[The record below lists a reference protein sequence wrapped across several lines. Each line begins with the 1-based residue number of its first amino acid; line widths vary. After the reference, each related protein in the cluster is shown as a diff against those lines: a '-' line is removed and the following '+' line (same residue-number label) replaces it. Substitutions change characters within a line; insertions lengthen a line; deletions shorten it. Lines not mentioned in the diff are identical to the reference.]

1 MVDGIY
7 RLMHS
12 DLEGPANI
20 GNPEYV
26 SVKELVE
33 TVAAVAGKRITV
45 DWVTGPVG
53 VQSRNFSNER
63 IYSTGWRA
71 RFPLVEGIKRTYPW
85 IEEQVRAA

>member
-26 SVKELVE
+26 SVRELVE

-45 DWVTGPVG
+45 DWVSGPVG
-53 VQSRNFSNER
+53 VHSRNFSNAR

-85 IEEQVRAA
+85 IEEQVKAL